1 MRPLFLLHA
10 WHDGGKGGG
19 GHILTAF
26 MASAT
31 LYKDTTCRMWSYFHM
46 PLVSL
51 RCLPWDGA
59 YLELVAAG
67 SNYCPGMARTWD
79 QLPVPTIA
87 PGWRAPGTS

>member
-1 MRPLFLLHA
+1 MYSVHNICVHYFFCMP
-10 WHDGGKGGG
+10 GTMEEGG

-79 QLPVPTIA
+79 QLTVPAISA
-87 PGWRAPGTS
+87 G